1 MNAIKKAFGQILR
14 LNMAI
19 KKNTEED
26 NIQEISDTESTAS
39 KKPEY
44 HICSSFEL
52 TDFRLLP
59 QNLLAS
65 YITTHKRPYAL
76 SLVDLE
82 VPNVWI
88 FFLIYL
94 T

>member
-44 HICSSFEL
+44 HICSSL
-52 TDFRLLP
+52 
-59 QNLLAS
+59 N
-65 YITTHKRPYAL
+65 
-76 SLVDLE
+76 
-82 VPNVWI
+82 
-88 FFLIYL
+88 
-94 T
+94 